1 MAKIDRYDGNLEAF
15 ASDSTSTNRT
25 VFGAETQSDTL
36 DDNINT
42 EFKEGWEIVG
52 ANESPTK
59 QDFNAVAYTTTQLLA
74 YLHQMGTPEW
84 NITQEYHTGSITIR
98 TGILYISQTDTN
110 IGNDPSTDLIN
121 WFDVVT
127 QKGLYLRK
135 DGSVPLEGAWDMGNQ
150 SLTNVNIDSG
160 EITGIVDLAIEDGGT
175 GASTSEDA
183 RTNLG
188 VAIGIDVQAY
198 NAKLDDI
205 SAVAVT
211 DSIFIVGDGT
221 NFVGESGLTARTS
234 LGLGTIATQ
243 DSDNIDITGGSVT
256 GITDITIADGGTGA
270 STAEDARTNLGVAIG
285 SDVQAHDDKLD
296 DISVVAVTD
305 SNFIVGDGT
314 NFVGESGLTART
326 SLGLGTIATQDSDNI
341 DITGGSVTGIT
352 DLLVADG
359 GTGASTLTD
368 GGIVLG
374 SGTGAITVTAQPTN
388 GQLLVG
394 STGNDPVLSTLTAGV
409 GISIDNTAG
418 GVTVSSVASGMGYNE
433 IAGTTQQA
441 VADTV
446 YTCNNAGLVTVTLPD
461 TAAVGTTLG
470 IIGKGAG
477 GFLIAQNA
485 SESIHVGTVTSTVG
499 VGGSVASTEQ
509 YDVIYMVC
517 TVADLTWTATQMIG
531 NLTIV

>member
-110 IGNDPSTDLIN
+110 IGNDPSTDSLN

-211 DSIFIVGDGT
+211 DSI
-221 NFVGESGLTARTS
+221 
-234 LGLGTIATQ
+234 
-243 DSDNIDITGGSVT
+243 
-256 GITDITIADGGTGA
+256 
-270 STAEDARTNLGVAIG
+270 
-285 SDVQAHDDKLD
+285 
-296 DISVVAVTD
+296 
-305 SNFIVGDGT
+305 FIVGDGT

>member
-256 GITDITIADGGTGA
+256 GITD
-270 STAEDARTNLGVAIG
+270 
-285 SDVQAHDDKLD
+285 
-296 DISVVAVTD
+296 
-305 SNFIVGDGT
+305 
-314 NFVGESGLTART
+314 
-326 SLGLGTIATQDSDNI
+326 
-341 DITGGSVTGIT
+341 
-352 DLLVADG
+352 LLVADG